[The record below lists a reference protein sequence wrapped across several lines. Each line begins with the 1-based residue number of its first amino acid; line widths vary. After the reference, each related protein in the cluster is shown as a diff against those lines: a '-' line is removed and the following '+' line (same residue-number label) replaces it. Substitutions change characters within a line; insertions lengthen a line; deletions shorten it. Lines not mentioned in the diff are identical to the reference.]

1 MVEGGADVVQF
12 GRVARGVVAVLFLAF
27 VDVQDASG
35 WSIIVVVTVL
45 VYVYGYLAS
54 STSFSCLSGTYIDCL
69 GY

>member
-1 MVEGGADVVQF
+1 
-12 GRVARGVVAVLFLAF
+12 VLFLAF